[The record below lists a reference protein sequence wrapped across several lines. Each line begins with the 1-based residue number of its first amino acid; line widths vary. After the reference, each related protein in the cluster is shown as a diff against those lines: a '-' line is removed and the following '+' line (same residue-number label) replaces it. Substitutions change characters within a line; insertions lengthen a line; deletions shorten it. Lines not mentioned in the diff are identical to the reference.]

1 VTSDP
6 KFPPATAHGGKAE
19 AARLTAARLKS
30 KTRLFAIIVIL
41 TNSVGNL
48 FIFLGMRHVDDVT
61 KSPLAMLAA
70 IFQPQV
76 AVGIVLLITWLLT
89 RMMMMSWADLTYVL
103 PITAFG
109 YVVSALLGWMFL
121 NEIITPTRWAGTLL
135 IATGTILVGLG
146 SPHAKDTTPGRDA

>member
-1 VTSDP
+1 MTPDS
-6 KFPPATAHGGKAE
+6 KTE
-19 AARLTAARLKS
+19 ASRLQW

-61 KSPLAMLAA
+61 KSPLTMIAA

-76 AVGIVLLITWLLT
+76 AIGIVLLITWLLT

-109 YVVSALLGWMFL
+109 YVVSALLGWLFL
-121 NEIITPTRWAGTLL
+121 SEIITPARWVGTLL
-135 IATGTILVGLG
+135 IVMGTVLVGLG
-146 SPHAKDTTPGRDA
+146 SPHASDSSTSGGGA